1 MAILSGIYEP
11 YYYFGIGE
19 AIVLFIYGI
28 ILLASIGLYIM
39 QSIAVMKMAK
49 KRNIKNGW
57 LAWIP
62 VASDYMFG
70 KVSEPTGKGKKT
82 GITLLVL
89 NIVMGAVWLIFTI
102 VMFAFLVAVGMS
114 ELSSDAFYAQVGFS
128 FIIAFLLG
136 FVVILGVSI
145 AYIVVKFIAYYRI
158 CENFGGESGTGFFI
172 GILITTLLDIGIVPP
187 ILMLVLASKTP
198 IDAGEITQTASEAPQ
213 TAAEEPKPEKVQM
226 IAPEISAPEA
236 QEVPQEEEKI
246 EEAAE
251 EKEQGSTEE

>member
-11 YYYFGIGE
+11 YYYIEIGE
-19 AIVLFIYGI
+19 AIILFIYGI

-89 NIVMGAVWLIFTI
+89 NIVMSVVTVIFAI
-102 VMFAFLVAVGMS
+102 IMVAFMMVL
-114 ELSSDAFYAQVGFS
+114 AFNQDSNVIDSGTAG
-128 FIIAFLLG
+128 IPILIAFLLG
-136 FVVILGVSI
+136 LVVILGVSI

-172 GILITTLLDIGIVPP
+172 GTLITTLLDIGIVPP

-198 IDAGEITQTASEAPQ
+198 TDAGEVVQTAAEAPQ
-213 TAAEEPKPEKVQM
+213 TAAEEPKTEKVQM

-236 QEVPQEEEKI
+236 QEVPQEEEKAEGTD
-246 EEAAE
+246 EE
-251 EKEQGSTEE
+251 

>member
-11 YYYFGIGE
+11 YYYIEIGE
-19 AIVLFIYGI
+19 AIILFIYGI

-89 NIVMGAVWLIFTI
+89 NIVMSVVTVIFAI
-102 VMFAFLVAVGMS
+102 IMVAFIMVMEFSANSSMEFFGTAEVSFL
-114 ELSSDAFYAQVGFS
+114 
-128 FIIAFLLG
+128 IAFLLG
-136 FVVILGVSI
+136 LVVVLGVSI
-145 AYIVVKFIAYYRI
+145 AYMVVKFVAYYRI
-158 CENFGGESGTGFFI
+158 CQNFGGESGIGYFI
-172 GILITTLLDIGIVPP
+172 GILVTTLLDIGIVPP

-198 IDAGEITQTASEAPQ
+198 TDAGEVVQTAAEAPQ
-213 TAAEEPKPEKVQM
+213 TAAEEPKTEKVQM

-236 QEVPQEEEKI
+236 QEVPQEEEKAEGTD
-246 EEAAE
+246 EE
-251 EKEQGSTEE
+251 